1 MFLCPGASPTP
12 QRCDRGN
19 SSIAVPGN
27 LPRVVP
33 DGGISL
39 EGYAVPEGIEVETQ
53 AYSLH
58 RDPNVLP
65 DPLTFDETRWRGKDR
80 PKPRSYCPFGAGTR
94 TCAGTHLARMEFGLK
109 QQPYSDSAKVSD

>member
-1 MFLCPGASPTP
+1 
-12 QRCDRGN
+12 
-19 SSIAVPGN
+19 
-27 LPRVVP
+27 VVP

-65 DPLTFDETRWRGKDR
+65 DPLTYV
-80 PKPRSYCPFGAGTR
+80 PCSPS
-94 TCAGTHLARMEFGLK
+94 
-109 QQPYSDSAKVSD
+109 PYSLKITMIGSMKHAGGAKIDRNPGHTVRSVLGREHAPVPI